1 MSQNELK
8 KLRESLKKQ
17 IQTNKIEVSKIERTL
32 RDLKRKNS
40 KLEVKIA
47 EVNGEII
54 KNNNGGKDIP
64 VILLWYQRYDLNRFY
79 KK

>member
-8 KLRESLKKQ
+8 KLRESLKNQ
-17 IQTNKIEVSKIERTL
+17 IQTNKIEISKIERTL

-40 KLEVKIA
+40 KLEVKVA

-64 VILLWYQRYDLNRFY
+64 VYFCDTKGMI
-79 KK
+79 

>member
-17 IQTNKIEVSKIERTL
+17 IQTNKIGISKIERTL

-40 KLEVKIA
+40 KLEVKVA

-64 VILLWYQRYDLNRFY
+64 VYFCDTKGMI
-79 KK
+79 

>member
-17 IQTNKIEVSKIERTL
+17 IQTNKIEISKIERTL

-40 KLEVKIA
+40 KLEVKVA

-64 VILLWYQRYDLNRFY
+64 IYFCDT
-79 KK
+79 KGMI